1 MTLVLSLAGILL
13 VTLFEEDIKN
23 YAIKEISKQLKTDIK
38 VKEVSLTLWSQ
49 FPSAS
54 LQFTD
59 VMIQETFE
67 ERDTLI
73 YAENVYL
80 NFSVSDFISGHYEV
94 KEVTIENSAIHLKK
108 RPLERI
114 IITSGKNL
122 SVILKSLV

>member
-38 VKEVSLTLWSQ
+38 VKEGSLTLWSQ

-80 NFSVSDFISGHYEV
+80 NFSVSDFISGRYEV

-122 SVILKSLV
+122 GVILKSLV